1 MADRSMA
8 ALVAAIRGGEV
19 SLFSEVVR
27 RFDRSVRAL
36 VARSVRDP
44 DGREE
49 LVQQT
54 FYLGFRRL
62 DTLAAPE
69 RLGAWLLTIA
79 RNCTRD
85 YHRRQAREARLRL
98 AGASERTSVTP
109 TWIWEE
115 VDALASP
122 LAEVLRLRY
131 HQGCTYAET
140 AARIGVP
147 VATVRGRLYEARR
160 ALRRRLKEEGPR

>member
-1 MADRSMA
+1 MA
-8 ALVAAIRGGEV
+8 ALVAAIREGEV
-19 SLFSEVVR
+19 NLFSEVVR

-36 VARSVRDP
+36 VARSVLDP

-49 LVQQT
+49 LVQRA

-69 RLGAWLLTIA
+69 RLGAWLLSIT
-79 RNCTRD
+79 RNCIRD
-85 YHRRQAREARLRL
+85 YHRREAREARLRFAR
-98 AGASERTSVTP
+98 AGDRAPVPP

-115 VDALASP
+115 VDALPPA

-131 HQGCTYAET
+131 RQGCTYAET
-140 AARIGVP
+140 AARLGVT

-160 ALRRRLKEEGPR
+160 ALRRRLHAEER

>member
-1 MADRSMA
+1 MADHSVA

-19 SLFSEVVR
+19 ARFSEVVR
-27 RFDRSVRAL
+27 RFDRAVRAF

-62 DTLAAPE
+62 DALATPE
-69 RLGAWLLTIA
+69 RLRAWLLSIA
-79 RNCTRD
+79 RNCIRD
-85 YHRRQAREARLRL
+85 YRRREARQARLRL
-98 AGASERTSVTP
+98 AGAGEAAPAPP

-115 VDALASP
+115 VDALAAP
-122 LAEVLRLRY
+122 QAEILRLRY
-131 HQGCTYAET
+131 QQQCTYAEA
-140 AARIGVP
+140 AARLGVS

-160 ALRRRLKEEGPR
+160 ALRRRLKEEG

>member
-1 MADRSMA
+1 MTDDGVA

-19 SLFSEVVR
+19 ALFSEVVR
-27 RFDRSVRAL
+27 RFDCAVRAL
-36 VARSVRDP
+36 VARTVRDP

-69 RLGAWLLTIA
+69 RLRAWLLSIA
-79 RNCTRD
+79 RNCVRD
-85 YHRRQAREARLRL
+85 YHRRRAREARLAL
-98 AGASERTSVTP
+98 ASTGAKTPPP

-115 VDALASP
+115 VDMLAAP
-122 LAEVLRLRY
+122 LARVLRLRY
-131 HQGCTYAET
+131 QHGCTYAET
-140 AARIGVP
+140 AARLEVSI
-147 VATVRGRLYEARR
+147 ATVRGRLYEARC
-160 ALRRRLKEEGPR
+160 ALRRRLKEEGR